1 MSKEASQSG
10 LSALQQMVKEALAC
24 TDQQMVEL
32 MIQEIMTRGQQLQ
45 DQEQQVLQ
53 PDVEK
58 LIAAAQRMER
68 STSRNVDSDSGDD
81 QYADDEFEGEDEAD
95 THAPDATPVDPPTA
109 AQKSPSSP
117 VTPTIDPVQTSR
129 YGHPF
134 V

>member
-1 MSKEASQSG
+1 
-10 LSALQQMVKEALAC
+10 
-24 TDQQMVEL
+24 MVEQ

-45 DQEQQVLQ
+45 DEEQQALQ

-58 LIAAAQRMER
+58 LIAAAHQMER
-68 STSRNVDSDSGDD
+68 GTSRKVDSDSGDD
-81 QYADDEFEGEDEAD
+81 QYADDDFEDEDEAD
-95 THAPDATPVDPPTA
+95 AQAANGTTFDPPTV

-129 YGHPF
+129 YGNPI